1 MSLPCRGLEVD
12 TMRKAQSRRAFRLE
26 ESIKQELSRI
36 LLEEIQDPRLELVTI
51 SGVRLNSDLSV
62 AEVLY
67 THSASLD
74 KHDQVQAGL
83 KAAHGYLRTLLGKK
97 IKMRYVPELRF
108 KWDEFLETMI
118 HDTSQPDT

>member
-1 MSLPCRGLEVD
+1 
-12 TMRKAQSRRAFRLE
+12 MRKAQSRRAFRLE

-67 THSASLD
+67 THSAGEG
-74 KHDQVQAGL
+74 KRDQVQAGL
-83 KAAHGYLRTLLGKK
+83 RAAHGYLRTLLGKN

-108 KWDEFLETMI
+108 KWDDFLETMI
-118 HDTSQPDT
+118 HDTSQPDS